1 MSTEID
7 PMSLPATVYPIV
19 DLYDPNRIVS
29 IQMKASDVWKL
40 RKIVACLSSPSNEKY
55 DIILSV
61 ADNSIYSDMD
71 KIHRV
76 LYFSEMGWDLP
87 EELNLK
93 LQNLS
98 LGIHKKV

>member
-19 DLYDPNRIVS
+19 DLYDPNRVVS

-40 RKIVACLSSPSNEKY
+40 RKIVACLSSPSNVAYEV
-55 DIILSV
+55 ILSV
-61 ADNSIYSDMD
+61 ADNSNHANMD
-71 KIHRV
+71 RLHRV
-76 LYFSEMGWDLP
+76 LYFAENGWDLP